1 MPDMTEA
8 EYATVEAV
16 LAEMTKAMCGLG
28 NVMHSLTARVDAVA
42 AAASLR
48 RPAPAFPRARSAA

>member
-8 EYATVEAV
+8 EYATVEAM
-16 LAEMTKAMCGLG
+16 LAEMTNAMCGLA
-28 NVMHSLTARVDAVA
+28 NVAHSLTARVDAVA

-48 RPAPAFPRARSAA
+48 RPVLVFPHARSAA